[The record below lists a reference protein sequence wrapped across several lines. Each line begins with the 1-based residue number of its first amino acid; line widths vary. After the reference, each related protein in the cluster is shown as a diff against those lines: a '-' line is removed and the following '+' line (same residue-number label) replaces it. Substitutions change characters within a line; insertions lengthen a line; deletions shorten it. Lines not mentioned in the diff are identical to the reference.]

1 MPLDA
6 AVCRKVTE
14 KVLTLRVLVDKYRR
28 ITLDAD
34 TLDNSIPATGT
45 TRTRPERCISRRVLF
60 DFLRLLLRNV
70 ILLYCTV
77 LRYPNFDPLQFRKTF
92 SILSLV
98 SCCIVRETS
107 A

>member
-14 KVLTLRVLVDKYRR
+14 KVLILRVLVDKYRR

-45 TRTRPERCISRRVLF
+45 IPMDACIHG
-60 DFLRLLLRNV
+60 
-70 ILLYCTV
+70 
-77 LRYPNFDPLQFRKTF
+77 DPFF
-92 SILSLV
+92 I
-98 SCCIVRETS
+98 
-107 A
+107 